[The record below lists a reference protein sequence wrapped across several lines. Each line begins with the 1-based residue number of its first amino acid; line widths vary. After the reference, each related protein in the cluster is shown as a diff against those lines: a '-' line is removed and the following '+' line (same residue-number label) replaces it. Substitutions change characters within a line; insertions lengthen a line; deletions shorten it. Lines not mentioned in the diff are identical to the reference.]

1 MNISMSSEM
10 YTMCTMLEQIISSEW
25 DFINQKLIDLVVIL
39 QVQTTYMYANSV
51 KLDIITT
58 TYHC

>member
-1 MNISMSSEM
+1 MNICMSSEM
-10 YTMCTMLEQIISSEW
+10 YTMCTMLEQINSEW
-25 DFINQKLIDLVVIL
+25 DFINQNLIDLVVTL

>member
-1 MNISMSSEM
+1 MSSEM
-10 YTMCTMLEQIISSEW
+10 YTMCTMLEQINSEW
-25 DFINQKLIDLVVIL
+25 DFINQNLIDLVVIL